1 MRRSI
6 DVRNN
11 KGFTLIEMLIVVAII
26 AVLVAVGIPTLT
38 GQLARAKAVTCE
50 ANRTIFTRSY
60 KMNMIF
66 ATEDYTLEDAING
79 DYPEMLQDLA
89 GLTCPSGGTFS
100 VVDGQL
106 VCSVH
111 GAIGS
116 GETGGS
122 GGGTGGGTDTLEA
135 GDVIFGD
142 ITLYSW
148 EALCSAA
155 ASSGSGGVSVNKGK
169 VYVYNGE
176 TYVAENDNW
185 LSTSAGVTFSTNPG
199 GVSFMQHFDPTA
211 TTINSSNYSS
221 STGWNPYLMNGV
233 VFYEND
239 MSFVFLGADNTQWDA
254 LPMLGGNWVHLVS

>member
-1 MRRSI
+1 M
-6 DVRNN
+6 RNN
-11 KGFTLIEMLIVVAII
+11 KGFTLVEMLIVVAII
-26 AVLVAVGIPTLT
+26 GILTAVGIPSLT
-38 GQLARAKAVTCE
+38 GQLDRAKAVACE
-50 ANRTIFTRSY
+50 ANRVIFMRSY
-60 KMNMIF
+60 KMNMVF
-66 ATEDYTLEDAING
+66 ETGDYTLEQAING
-79 DYPEMLQDLA
+79 EYPVMTQDLA

-122 GGGTGGGTDTLEA
+122 GGGTGGDTDTLVA
-135 GDVIFGD
+135 GDVIFGN
-142 ITLYSW
+142 ITLGSW
-148 EALCSAA
+148 EDLCSAA

-176 TYVAENDNW
+176 TYVAGNDNW

-199 GVSFMQHFDPTA
+199 GVGFMQHFDSTA
-211 TTINSSNYSS
+211 ATLNMMNHNSDDSW
-221 STGWNPYLMNGV
+221 TPPLTNGV

-239 MSFVFLGADNTQWDA
+239 MSFVFLGSDNAYDA
-254 LPMLGGNWVHLVS
+254 LPTTGGNWVQLVP